1 MGNLY
6 VPDGSWLVCSSGMK
20 KQQIKVSSQT
30 TIKTQNKNLAT
41 IKDRTGGNFICSK
54 MVIAGALIGA
64 AVGAAIFFT
73 GGAAGVALGTLMAA
87 GAAGGAAAGLASAIS
102 YPICAM
108 TTLMYDW
115 APVHQNVHFEGKK
128 ALIGSSKLDCLF
140 GGKIFITFSPEY
152 ADSIVNK
159 NRVDTLRDTV
169 VIIGLS
175 YFGGNLIGGVY
186 KGVPAIINSF
196 KAKNW
201 IALIQGATVVG
212 LNYGS
217 GLLYDEFKKGT
228 GIDKI
233 IKPNEEVSTTGTDLY
248 DKTSSPEGGL
258 PGGGEAINDVN
269 TRISTS
275 TTIQNTSIYQN
286 RTAIVT
292 PNGEIILPGTRAQQ
306 TTISTQTISS
316 STHPNASPATTHVG
330 INVSASAT
338 SRYNSPSI
346 TQVNDVR
353 ASSSI
358 NIQTNFPDQ
367 LKSSLRKGLLEN
379 IIKDV
384 GDFVTFNLMENYGDD
399 EILKSLIEHEI
410 KAMEGIKVRENQ
422 F

>member
-6 VPDGSWLVCSSGMK
+6 VPDGSWLVCTSGMK

-41 IKDRTGGNFICSK
+41 IDDRTGGNFICSK

-152 ADSIVNK
+152 ADAYVNK
-159 NRVDTLRDTV
+159 TRVDTFRDTV

-175 YFGGNLIGGVY
+175 YFGGNLVGGVW
-186 KGVPAIINSF
+186 KGVPAIVNAV

-201 IALIQGATVVG
+201 IGLIQGATVVG
-212 LNYGS
+212 ANYGA
-217 GLLYDEFKKGT
+217 GLLYDQFKKDT
-228 GIDKI
+228 GIDKV
-233 IKPNEEVSTTGTDLY
+233 IKPDDEVSTTGTEIY
-248 DKTSSPEGGL
+248 DKASSPEGGL

-269 TRISTS
+269 TTIRTS
-275 TTIQNTSIYQN
+275 TTIQNTSISQN

-292 PNGEIILPGTRAQQ
+292 PNGEIIIQGTRVQQ
-306 TTISTQTISS
+306 STISAQTMSS
-316 STHPNASPATTHVG
+316 STNPTASPATTRIGV
-330 INVSASAT
+330 NVSGSAT
-338 SRYNSPSI
+338 SAYHSPSI
-346 TQVNDVR
+346 TEVNNTR
-353 ASSSI
+353 ASASI
-358 NIQTNFPDQ
+358 NIQTNLPDQ

-384 GDFVTFNLMENYGDD
+384 GDFVTFNLMENYGED
-399 EILKSLIEHEI
+399 EILKSLREHEI

>member
-73 GGAAGVALGTLMAA
+73 GGAAGVALGALMAA
-87 GAAGGAAAGLASAIS
+87 GAAGGAAAGLASAIT

-140 GGKIFITFSPEY
+140 GGKIFITFSAEY
-152 ADSIVNK
+152 ADAIVNK
-159 NRVDTLRDTV
+159 NRVDTLRNTV

-175 YFGGNLIGGVY
+175 YFGGNLFQGVWQ
-186 KGVPAIINSF
+186 GVPALFNAL

-201 IALIQGATVVG
+201 ISLIQAGSVVG
-212 LNYGS
+212 LNYGA
-217 GLLYDEFKKGT
+217 GKLYDMGKDVT
-228 GIDKI
+228 GMGQVIN
-233 IKPNEEVSTTGTDLY
+233 PENMSSTGASTY
-248 DKTSSPEGGL
+248 DYLSSPEGGL
-258 PGGGEAINDVN
+258 WGGGAEIENVN
-269 TRISTS
+269 TQISQSTVTQNTSISQNRTTIITPNGQVILPS
-275 TTIQNTSIYQN
+275 TTIQQTTAASQSVYSATGSEAGPRTTSIN
-286 RTAIVT
+286 I
-292 PNGEIILPGTRAQQ
+292 N
-306 TTISTQTISS
+306 S
-316 STHPNASPATTHVG
+316 STSSTTGYH
-330 INVSASAT
+330 
-338 SRYNSPSI
+338 SPSI
-346 TQVNDVR
+346 TEVNNTR
-353 ASSSI
+353 TNSNL

-367 LKSSLRKGLLEN
+367 LKSTVGKGLVEN
-379 IIKDV
+379 VVKDV
-384 GDFVTFNLMENYGDD
+384 GDFITFNLMAHYGED
-399 EILKSLIEHEI
+399 EIMQSLMNDELKAR
-410 KAMEGIKVRENQ
+410 KGIKVREHE

>member
-30 TIKTQNKNLAT
+30 TIKTNNKNLAT

-175 YFGGNLIGGVY
+175 YFGGNLFQGIWQ
-186 KGVPAIINSF
+186 GVPTLFNAV

-201 IALIQGATVVG
+201 IALIQAGSVVT
-212 LNYGS
+212 LNYGA
-217 GLLYDEFKKGT
+217 GKLYDWSKDVT
-228 GIDKI
+228 GMGSVINPENK
-233 IKPNEEVSTTGTDLY
+233 SSTGTSGY
-248 DKTSSPEGGL
+248 DEISSPRDGVL
-258 PGGGEAINDVN
+258 GGGAEIDNVN
-269 TRISTS
+269 TQISQSS
-275 TTIQNTSIYQN
+275 TVQNTSIYQN
-286 RTAIVT
+286 RTSIIT
-292 PNGEIILPGTRAQQ
+292 PNGEIILPGTSVQQ
-306 TTISTQTISS
+306 TTINTQTVNSSVGTNASPRTTNISIGTSSS
-316 STHPNASPATTHVG
+316 STTVYH
-330 INVSASAT
+330 
-338 SRYNSPSI
+338 SPSI
-346 TQVNDVR
+346 TEVDNIR
-353 ASSSI
+353 TNSNL
-358 NIQTNFPDQ
+358 NIQTNAFDH
-367 LKSSLRKGLLEN
+367 LKSTVGKGLLEN
-379 IIKDV
+379 VIKDI
-384 GDFVTFNLMENYGDD
+384 GDFITFNLMANYGED
-399 EILKSLIEHEI
+399 EIMQSFINNELK
-410 KAMEGIKVRENQ
+410 AREGIKVREHE

>member
-20 KQQIKVSSQT
+20 KQQIKVTSQA

-73 GGAAGVALGTLMAA
+73 GGAAGVALGALMAA
-87 GAAGGAAAGLASAIS
+87 GAAGGAAAGLASAIT

-140 GGKIFITFSPEY
+140 GGKIFITFSAEY

-169 VIIGLS
+169 VIIGFS
-175 YFGGNLIGGVY
+175 YFGGNLVQGVY
-186 KGVPAIINSF
+186 QGGAALFSAL

-201 IALIQGATVVG
+201 ISLIQATSVVG
-212 LNYGS
+212 LNYGA
-217 GLLYDEFKKGT
+217 GKLYDMGKEVTGMGNVINPENVSSSGT
-228 GIDKI
+228 
-233 IKPNEEVSTTGTDLY
+233 STY
-248 DKTSSPEGGL
+248 DYLSSPEGGL
-258 PGGGEAINDVN
+258 WGGGAEIENVN
-269 TRISTS
+269 TQIFQSSVTQNTSVSQNRTTIITPNGQVILPS
-275 TTIQNTSIYQN
+275 TTIQ
-286 RTAIVT
+286 
-292 PNGEIILPGTRAQQ
+292 Q
-306 TTISTQTISS
+306 TTTASQRIYSATGSEAGPRTTNININSSSS
-316 STHPNASPATTHVG
+316 STTAYHSPAITE
-330 INVSASAT
+330 INNT
-338 SRYNSPSI
+338 RTNS
-346 TQVNDVR
+346 NL
-353 ASSSI
+353 
-358 NIQTNFPDQ
+358 NIQTNLPDH
-367 LKSSLRKGLLEN
+367 LKSTIGKGLIEN
-379 IIKDV
+379 VIKDV
-384 GDFVTFNLMENYGDD
+384 GDFITFNLMAHYGED
-399 EILKSLIEHEI
+399 EIMQSLINDEL
-410 KAMEGIKVRENQ
+410 KARQGIKVREHE

>member
-20 KQQIKVSSQT
+20 KQQIKVTSQT

-73 GGAAGVALGTLMAA
+73 GGAAGVALGALMAA
-87 GAAGGAAAGLASAIS
+87 GAAGGAAAGLASAIT

-140 GGKIFITFSPEY
+140 GGKIFITFSAEY
-152 ADSIVNK
+152 ADAIVNK
-159 NRVDTLRDTV
+159 NRVDTLRNTV

-175 YFGGNLIGGVY
+175 YFGGNLFQGVWQ
-186 KGVPAIINSF
+186 GVPALFNAL

-201 IALIQGATVVG
+201 ISLIQAGSVVG
-212 LNYGS
+212 LNYGA
-217 GLLYDEFKKGT
+217 GKLYDMGKDVT
-228 GIDKI
+228 GMGQVIN
-233 IKPNEEVSTTGTDLY
+233 PENTSSTGASTY
-248 DKTSSPEGGL
+248 DYLSSPEGGL
-258 PGGGEAINDVN
+258 WGGGAEIENVN
-269 TRISTS
+269 TQISQSTVTQSTSISQNRTTIITPNGQVILPS
-275 TTIQNTSIYQN
+275 TTIQ
-286 RTAIVT
+286 
-292 PNGEIILPGTRAQQ
+292 Q
-306 TTISTQTISS
+306 TTTASQSVYSATGSEAGPRTTHININS
-316 STHPNASPATTHVG
+316 STS
-330 INVSASAT
+330 ST
-338 SRYNSPSI
+338 SGYHSPSI
-346 TQVNDVR
+346 TEVNNTR
-353 ASSSI
+353 TNSNL

-367 LKSSLRKGLLEN
+367 LKSTVGKGLIEN
-379 IIKDV
+379 VVKDV
-384 GDFVTFNLMENYGDD
+384 GDFITFNLMAHYGED
-399 EILKSLIEHEI
+399 EIMKSLINDEL
-410 KAMEGIKVRENQ
+410 KARKGIKVREHE